1 MLQLSFDVNT
11 NIFSLPLFSSREISC
26 IFYYV
31 SYLLLLSYI
40 KGFEDKEPDFENIIL
55 LKIYLLIL
63 TTSSAE
69 REKLSINYLRALC
82 KTHTCTLYSAK
93 SARSE
98 ILLLPPAPTHLGPFP
113 TFSMLDYSSYHLNV
127 IPS

>member
-11 NIFSLPLFSSREISC
+11 NIFSTPLFSSREISC
-26 IFYYV
+26 IFHYV

-55 LKIYLLIL
+55 LKIYSLVL

-69 REKLSINYLRALC
+69 REKLSINYFNALC
-82 KTHTCTLYSAK
+82 KTRAGTPPPDCLLVNLARRETCWPHPSC
-93 SARSE
+93 
-98 ILLLPPAPTHLGPFP
+98 LLLF
-113 TFSMLDYSSYHLNV
+113 LDISTSSWC
-127 IPS
+127 